1 MERVK
6 VILKRIFVLPPLP
19 TLLIAAV
26 SFPAVIYVLASGKDG
41 TAFAC
46 LAYTA
51 SGYALILVITGSFE
65 IIRMIRRTADRNSLI
80 RKVRNSSLYEKILKD
95 RMFRAGISLYL
106 GLAVNLL
113 YIVLNFI
120 SGIRYRSVW
129 FTTLSAYYLMLA
141 LMRFLLLRYMN
152 RNELGK
158 HLREEFRRYRLCG
171 ILLLLMNWVLA
182 GVVVLIVHKN
192 NGFEYSGNLI
202 YAMALYAFYAV
213 ILAVINVIKFRKLG
227 SPVISAAKVINFTA
241 ALVSMLSLETAM
253 LAQFGGA
260 KEVMFRR
267 IMTGATGGVVCAAVL
282 GAAIFMIVH
291 ATKQLKRLK

>member
-26 SFPAVIYVLASGKDG
+26 SFPAVIYVLAAGKDG

-65 IIRMIRRTADRNSLI
+65 IVRMIRRTVDRNSLI

-95 RMFRAGISLYL
+95 RMFRA
-106 GLAVNLL
+106 

-260 KEVMFRR
+260 EEVMFRR

-282 GAAIFMIVH
+282 GAAIFMIVQ
-291 ATKQLKRLK
+291 ATKQLKRMK

>member
-1 MERVK
+1 
-6 VILKRIFVLPPLP
+6 
-19 TLLIAAV
+19 
-26 SFPAVIYVLASGKDG
+26 
-41 TAFAC
+41 
-46 LAYTA
+46 
-51 SGYALILVITGSFE
+51 
-65 IIRMIRRTADRNSLI
+65 
-80 RKVRNSSLYEKILKD
+80 
-95 RMFRAGISLYL
+95 MFRAGISLYL

-260 KEVMFRR
+260 EEVMFRR

-282 GAAIFMIVH
+282 GAAIFMIVQ
-291 ATKQLKRLK
+291 ATKQLKRMK